1 MRGNTFALSY
11 VLQRRKKYLS
21 TDSQYQISVLYLNHN
36 FVHIS
41 KSQFTITR
49 YNHIH
54 IGVYAYSTLVF
65 VIRLQ
70 RRHILFMYY
79 HHISGSQRE

>member
-21 TDSQYQISVLYLNHN
+21 TDSQFQISVLYLNHN
-36 FVHIS
+36 FVHNS
-41 KSQFTITR
+41 KSNVLSSIV
-49 YNHIH
+49 H
-54 IGVYAYSTLVF
+54 
-65 VIRLQ
+65 Q
-70 RRHILFMYY
+70 RTSNDKIEYCRHVLFMYY